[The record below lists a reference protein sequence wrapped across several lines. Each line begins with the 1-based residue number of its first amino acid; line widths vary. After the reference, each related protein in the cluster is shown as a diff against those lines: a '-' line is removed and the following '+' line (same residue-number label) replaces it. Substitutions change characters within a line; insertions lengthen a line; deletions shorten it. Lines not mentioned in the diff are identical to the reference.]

1 MRNCFLV
8 ALAATVALG
17 AVQPARAAITWTS
30 WNPAASG
37 ATTATG
43 TAGGINVTYAG
54 QPVAFVQSG
63 GIGTNYYST
72 GTAFPPAYQP
82 PNSDIV
88 GLNTAGNSTLTFSTP
103 VTNLFLALVSWNA
116 NTVSFSQPFV
126 TVTPLSETNYW
137 GSGTLPASGTSFSS
151 TSSNEVAGVLEFTGP
166 ISSLTINT
174 TTDEYWHGFTVG
186 FDTLAAR
193 AVPEPSTWV
202 MMLLGFGAI
211 GFAMRRKRAEAVATS

>member
-1 MRNCFLV
+1 MKNRFLV
-8 ALAATVALG
+8 TLAATVALC
-17 AVQPARAAITWTS
+17 AAQPASAAITWTS
-30 WNPAASG
+30 WNPASSG
-37 ATTATG
+37 ASTATG
-43 TAGGINVTYAG
+43 TAGSVNVTYTG

-63 GIGTNYYST
+63 GSGTNYYTT

-88 GLNTAGNSTLTFSTP
+88 GLSTAGNGTITFSSP

-116 NTVSFSQPFV
+116 NTVSFNQPFV

-151 TSSNEVAGVLEFTGP
+151 TGSNEVAGVLEFTGP

-174 TTDEYWHGFTVG
+174 TTNEYWHGFTVG
-186 FDTLAAR
+186 FDSLATG

-202 MMLLGFGAI
+202 MMLIGFGAI
-211 GFAMRRKRAEAVATS
+211 GFATRRKRKAGVATA